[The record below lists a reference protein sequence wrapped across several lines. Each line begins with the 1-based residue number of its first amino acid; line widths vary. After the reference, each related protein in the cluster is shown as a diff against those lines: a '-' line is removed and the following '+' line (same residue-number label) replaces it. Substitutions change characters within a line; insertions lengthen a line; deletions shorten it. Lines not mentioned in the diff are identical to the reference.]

1 MWLFTKTGFVSAV
14 AHRNKHGVI
23 LVRARDKESLTT
35 LINYCGSPDLPN
47 AITHTPNADYPYR
60 LEIDRSYFARWLTDT
75 TYELDY
81 DNFKNEVH
89 YTRGDDFAAPLH
101 KVWAIMHDVE
111 DDTARN
117 PRPLKKV
124 TA

>member
-1 MWLFTKTGFVSAV
+1 MWLFTQDGFISIV
-14 AHRNKHGVI
+14 AHRRKPTI
-23 LVRARDKESLTT
+23 ALVRARDAESLLPLVT
-35 LINYCGSPDLPN
+35 YSDSPDLPN
-47 AITHTPNADYPYR
+47 EITHTPDADYPYR
-60 LEIDRSYFARWLTDT
+60 LEIAWRQLSKYLVDQVYNIS
-75 TYELDY
+75 Y
-81 DNFKNEVH
+81 DNFKNQVH
-89 YTRGDDFAAPLH
+89 DTRGDDFAAPLH